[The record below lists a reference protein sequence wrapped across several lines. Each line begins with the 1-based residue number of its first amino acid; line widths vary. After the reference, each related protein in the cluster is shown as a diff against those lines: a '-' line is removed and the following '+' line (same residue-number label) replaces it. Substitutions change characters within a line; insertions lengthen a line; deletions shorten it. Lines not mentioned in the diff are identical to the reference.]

1 MTQYIAKRLVQM
13 FLALLVLTALVFTLL
28 HLSGNPAG
36 LLLPANATPQQ
47 IEQMSRALGLDK
59 PILTQ
64 YINYLGRLFRGDIG
78 TSYRMNLPVTK
89 VIWSYLPNTLLLGVL
104 AVCFATMISLI
115 LGIIAAIK
123 RDTFADFFATFVAT
137 LGQSM
142 PTFWLAILLLLVF
155 GVKLKWLPV
164 SGIGGWDHYVL
175 PVISLG
181 WYSNALLTRVIRSNM
196 LEVLNADYV
205 DVARSKGLSET
216 TVILKHALRCASL
229 PVVTIWGLQLGA
241 LLMGSIVTETV
252 FAWPGVGRLAV
263 ESVLG
268 RDYPVVLGLILTY
281 GVMFA
286 LLNVIIDISYAFLD
300 PRISYE

>member
-1 MTQYIAKRLVQM
+1 MTQYIAKRFVQM

>member
-1 MTQYIAKRLVQM
+1 M

>member
-1 MTQYIAKRLVQM
+1 MTQYIAKRFVQM

-104 AVCFATMISLI
+104 AVCFATMISLT